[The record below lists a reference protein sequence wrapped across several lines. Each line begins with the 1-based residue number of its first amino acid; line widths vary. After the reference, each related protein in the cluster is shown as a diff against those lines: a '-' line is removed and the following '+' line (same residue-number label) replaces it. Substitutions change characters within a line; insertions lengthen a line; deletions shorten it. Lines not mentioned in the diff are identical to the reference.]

1 MKDLASEIK
10 TLNAIKTQVAS
21 GESVAIN
28 GYQIDKLGF
37 ESAIFAVQLGDTTGT
52 PTTFGA
58 VFKVQ
63 ESSGET
69 AAAIATNWADVSGAS
84 ITFSGESVAN
94 QGRLSGEINVD
105 LKPLG
110 RYVRAVAKPNFNG
123 GSSPKVNLGAIV
135 VLGEAK
141 VTPV

>member
-1 MKDLASEIK
+1 MKDCASELK
-10 TLNAIKTQVAS
+10 TLNAIKSQVAS

-28 GYQIDKLGF
+28 GYQIDRSGF
-37 ESAIFAVQLGDTTGT
+37 ESAIVAVQIGDTTGT

-69 AAAIATNWADVSGAS
+69 AAAINTNWADVSGMS
-84 ITFSGESVAN
+84 ITFSGETVAN
-94 QGRLSGEINVD
+94 QGRLSGEINLD

-110 RYVRAVAKPNFNG
+110 KYIRCVATPNFNG
-123 GSSPKVNLGAIV
+123 GSGPKVNLGAVV
-135 VLGEAK
+135 VLGEARI
-141 VTPV
+141 VPV